1 MNQTFKEL
9 FLEYIMI
16 LFWIKEAFKLIAR
29 SKFSFLLALTS
40 ITLSVILITV
50 SVFIIRFS
58 NHFEDQLKSN
68 IIISVFIKDN
78 STNDEIEQIK
88 SELSQ
93 LKYLSSSEFID
104 KDKAAEIFIKETG
117 EDFRKILDYNPL
129 PASFNLKLKNEYANR
144 ESIRTIIKTLSDYK
158 WSDEVIF
165 RQDFYQKILMYI
177 DQAKIYVFGLTG
189 LIFLVSLYLVYSTVR
204 LILNSKYS
212 ELETMKFVGAKLST
226 IKMPIILN
234 SAVTGFLAGSIAL
247 AIVWLLYFY
256 VKGFLLS
263 IDNVI
268 PNKIEFIVIL
278 LSLGP
283 IIGILVTIISLR
295 KISLKI

>member
-1 MNQTFKEL
+1 MIFFWFKEAL
-9 FLEYIMI
+9 
-16 LFWIKEAFKLIAR
+16 KLIAR

-40 ITLSVILITV
+40 ITLSVILITI

-78 STNDEIEQIK
+78 TTVVEIESIK
-88 SELSQ
+88 TELSQ

-104 KDKAAEIFIKETG
+104 KNKAAEIFIKETG

-129 PASFNLKLKNEYANR
+129 PASFNLKLKMEYANR
-144 ESIRTIIKTLSDYK
+144 DSIKTIIKNLSGYK

-177 DQAKIYVFGLTG
+177 DQAKVYVFGLTG

-212 ELETMKFVGAKLST
+212 ELETMKFVGARLST

-234 SAVTGFLAGSIAL
+234 SAITGFLAGLIAL
-247 AIVWLLYFY
+247 GIIWGLYFY
-256 VKGFLLS
+256 AKEFLIS
-263 IDNVI
+263 IDNII
-268 PNKIEFIVIL
+268 PNWVEFIVL
-278 LSLGP
+278 LLVLGP
-283 IIGILVTIISLR
+283 AIGIFVTILSLR

>member
-1 MNQTFKEL
+1 
-9 FLEYIMI
+9 MI
-16 LFWIKEAFKLIAR
+16 LFWIKESFKLIAR

-68 IIISVFIKDN
+68 IIISVFIKNN
-78 STNDEIEQIK
+78 STSEEIEQIK
-88 SELSQ
+88 TELAQ
-93 LKYLSSSEFID
+93 LKYLSSFEFID

-129 PASFNLKLKNEYANR
+129 PASFNLKLKNDYANR
-144 ESIRTIIKTLSDYK
+144 KSIKNVIQNLSSLD
-158 WSDEVIF
+158 WADEVIF
-165 RQDFYQKILMYI
+165 RQDFYQKILNYI
-177 DQAKIYVFGLTG
+177 DQAKIYVFALTG
-189 LIFLVSLYLVYSTVR
+189 LIFLVSLYLVYSTVK
-204 LILNSKYS
+204 LIVSSKYS

-234 SAVTGFLAGSIAL
+234 SAITGLMAGSIAL
-247 AIVWLLYFY
+247 AIIWMLYYY
-256 VKGFLLS
+256 VKGFLLT
-263 IDNVI
+263 IDSVI
-268 PNKIEFIVIL
+268 PDKIEFIVIL
-278 LSLGP
+278 LALGP
-283 IIGILVTIISLR
+283 VIGILVTIISLR

>member
-1 MNQTFKEL
+1 
-9 FLEYIMI
+9 MI

-40 ITLSVILITV
+40 ITLSVILITL

-58 NHFEDQLKSN
+58 NLFEDQLKGN
-68 IIISVFIKDN
+68 IVISVFIKDN
-78 STNDEIEQIK
+78 ATVEEIEQIK
-88 SELSQ
+88 TELSQ
-93 LKYLSSSEFID
+93 FYYLNSVEFIN

-129 PASFNLKLKNEYANR
+129 PASFNLRLKNEYANQD
-144 ESIRTIIKTLSDYK
+144 SIKNIIKNLNNLK
-158 WSDEVIF
+158 WADEVIF
-165 RQDFYQKILMYI
+165 RRDFYKKILRYI
-177 DQAKIYVFGLTG
+177 DQAKIYVFVLTG
-189 LIFLVSLYLVYSTVR
+189 LIFFVSLYLVYSTVR

-226 IKMPIILN
+226 IRMPIILN
-234 SAVTGFLAGSIAL
+234 SAITGLFSGIIAL
-247 AIVWLLYFY
+247 GIIWALYFY
-256 VKGFLLS
+256 VKSFLIA
-263 IDNVI
+263 IDSVI
-268 PNKIEFIVIL
+268 PNKIEFIVVL

>member
-1 MNQTFKEL
+1 
-9 FLEYIMI
+9 MI

-40 ITLSVILITV
+40 ITLSVILITI

-68 IIISVFIKDN
+68 IVISVFIKDKI
-78 STNDEIEQIK
+78 TNDEIDQIK
-88 SELSQ
+88 TELHQ

-144 ESIRTIIKTLSDYK
+144 DSIKKIINTLSGYN

-165 RQDFYQKILMYI
+165 RQDFYQKILFYI
-177 DQAKIYVFGLTG
+177 DQAKVYVFALTG

-234 SAVTGFLAGSIAL
+234 SAITG
-247 AIVWLLYFY
+247 
-256 VKGFLLS
+256 LLS
-263 IDNVI
+263 GLIAFGIIWALYYYIKELLITIDAVI
-268 PNKIEFIVIL
+268 PNKVEFIVLI

-283 IIGILVTIISLR
+283 IIGILVTILSLR

>member
-1 MNQTFKEL
+1 MSQTFKEL

-29 SKFSFLLALTS
+29 AKFSFLLALTS

-144 ESIRTIIKTLSDYK
+144 QSIKTIIKTLSDYK

-189 LIFLVSLYLVYSTVR
+189 LIFLVSLYLVYSTVT

-234 SAVTGFLAGSIAL
+234 SAITGFLASSIAL

>member
-1 MNQTFKEL
+1 
-9 FLEYIMI
+9 MI
-16 LFWIKEAFKLIAR
+16 FFWLKEAFKLIAR

-40 ITLSVILITV
+40 ITLSVILITI

-68 IIISVFIKDN
+68 IVISVFIKDTI
-78 STNDEIEQIK
+78 SKTEIENIK

-93 LKYLSSSEFID
+93 LKYLSSFDFIT

-129 PASFNLKLKNEYANR
+129 PASFNLKLKTEYANR
-144 ESIRTIIKTLSDYK
+144 DSIKKVMKNLSGYN

-165 RQDFYQKILMYI
+165 RQDFYQKILNYI
-177 DQAKIYVFGLTG
+177 DQAKVYVFALTG

-234 SAVTGFLAGSIAL
+234 SAITGLLAGLIAL
-247 AIVWLLYFY
+247 GIIWVLYFY
-256 VKGFLLS
+256 VKEFLIT
-263 IDNVI
+263 IDTVI
-268 PNKIEFIVIL
+268 PNKSEFIIL
-278 LSLGP
+278 LMALGP
-283 IIGILVTIISLR
+283 VIGILVTILSLR

>member
-1 MNQTFKEL
+1 
-9 FLEYIMI
+9 MI

-29 SKFSFLLALTS
+29 AKFSFLLALTS

-144 ESIRTIIKTLSDYK
+144 QSIKTIIKTLSDYK

-234 SAVTGFLAGSIAL
+234 SAITGFLAGSIAL

>member
-1 MNQTFKEL
+1 MIYFWFKEAL
-9 FLEYIMI
+9 
-16 LFWIKEAFKLIAR
+16 KLIAR

-50 SVFIIRFS
+50 SVFIILFS
-58 NHFEDQLKSN
+58 NHFEEQLKSN
-68 IIISVFIKDN
+68 ITISVFLKDN
-78 STNDEIEQIK
+78 PTNAEIDQIK
-88 SELSQ
+88 TELSE
-93 LKYLSSSEFID
+93 LKYLRSSEFID

-144 ESIRTIIKTLSDYK
+144 DSINKVIKNLSGFS

-165 RQDFYQKILMYI
+165 RQDFYQKILTYI
-177 DQAKIYVFGLTG
+177 DQAKVYVFALTG

-212 ELETMKFVGAKLST
+212 EMETMKFVGAKLST
-226 IKMPIILN
+226 IKMPIIIN
-234 SAVTGFLAGSIAL
+234 SALTGFLSGLIAL
-247 AIVWLLYFY
+247 SIIWVLYYY
-256 VKGFLLS
+256 VKEFVVT
-263 IDNVI
+263 IDNII
-268 PNKIEFIVIL
+268 PNKIEFIVL
-278 LSLGP
+278 LLAVGP
-283 IIGILVTIISLR
+283 IIGILVTILSLR

>member
-1 MNQTFKEL
+1 MSQTFKEL

-144 ESIRTIIKTLSDYK
+144 ESIKTIIKTLSDYK

>member
-1 MNQTFKEL
+1 MSQTFKGL

-144 ESIRTIIKTLSDYK
+144 QSIKTIIKTLSDYK

-234 SAVTGFLAGSIAL
+234 SAITGFLAGSIAL

-268 PNKIEFIVIL
+268 PNKIEFILIL

>member
-1 MNQTFKEL
+1 MSLTFKEL
-9 FLEYIMI
+9 FLDYIMI

-68 IIISVFIKDN
+68 IVISVFIKN
-78 STNDEIEQIK
+78 SVNENEIENIK
-88 SELSQ
+88 TELSQ
-93 LKYLSSSEFID
+93 LNYLSTSEYIT

-144 ESIRTIIKTLSDYK
+144 DSIKQIIKNLSSFI
-158 WSDEVIF
+158 WADEVIY

-234 SAVTGFLAGSIAL
+234 SAITGLLSGLIAL
-247 AIVWLLYFY
+247 GIIWVLYFY
-256 VKGFLLS
+256 VKGFLVT
-263 IDNVI
+263 IDAVI
-268 PNKIEFIVIL
+268 PNKIEFIFIL
-278 LSLGP
+278 LALGP
-283 IIGILVTIISLR
+283 VIGIVVTILSLR

>member
-68 IIISVFIKDN
+68 IVISVFIKDN

-144 ESIRTIIKTLSDYK
+144 ESIKTIIKTLSDYK

-234 SAVTGFLAGSIAL
+234 SAITGFLAGSIAL

>member
-1 MNQTFKEL
+1 MV
-9 FLEYIMI
+9 I
-16 LFWIKEAFKLIAR
+16 FWLKEAFKLIAR

-40 ITLSVILITV
+40 ITLSVILITF

-58 NHFEDQLKSN
+58 NFFEDQLKSN

-78 STNDEIEQIK
+78 STVEEIEQIK
-88 SELSQ
+88 TELSQ
-93 LKYLSSSEFID
+93 LRYLSSIDFID
-104 KDKAAEIFIKETG
+104 KGEAAEIFVKETG

-129 PASFNLKLKNEYANR
+129 PVSFNLKLKNEFANR
-144 ESIRTIIKTLSDYK
+144 ESTKMIIKDLSSFK
-158 WSDEVIF
+158 WADEVIF
-165 RQDFYQKILMYI
+165 RQDFYQKIFTYI
-177 DQAKIYVFGLTG
+177 DQAKVYVFVLTG
-189 LIFLVSLYLVYSTVR
+189 LIFFVSLYLVYSTVR

-226 IKMPIILN
+226 IRMPIILN
-234 SAVTGFLAGSIAL
+234 SAITGLFSGLIAL
-247 AIVWLLYFY
+247 SIIWVLYYYIKSFLIAID
-256 VKGFLLS
+256 S
-263 IDNVI
+263 VI

>member
-1 MNQTFKEL
+1 MIYFWFKEAL
-9 FLEYIMI
+9 
-16 LFWIKEAFKLIAR
+16 KLIAR

-50 SVFIIRFS
+50 SVFIILFS
-58 NHFEDQLKSN
+58 NHFEEQLKSN
-68 IIISVFIKDN
+68 ITISVFLKDN
-78 STNDEIEQIK
+78 ATDREIDQIK
-88 SELSQ
+88 TELSE
-93 LKYLSSSEFID
+93 LKYLRSSEFVD
-104 KDKAAEIFIKETG
+104 KEKAAEIFIKETG

-129 PASFNLKLKNEYANR
+129 PASFNIKLGSEYANR
-144 ESIRTIIKTLSDYK
+144 DSIKMVIKNLSGFS

-165 RQDFYQKILMYI
+165 RQDFYQKILTYI

-212 ELETMKFVGAKLST
+212 EMETMKFVGAKLST
-226 IKMPIILN
+226 IKMPIIIN
-234 SAVTGFLAGSIAL
+234 SALTGFLSGLIAL
-247 AIVWLLYFY
+247 SIIWALYYY
-256 VKGFLLS
+256 VKEFLVT

-268 PNKIEFIVIL
+268 PNKIEFIVL
-278 LSLGP
+278 LLAVGP
-283 IIGILVTIISLR
+283 VIGILVTILSLR

>member
-1 MNQTFKEL
+1 MIYFWFKEAL
-9 FLEYIMI
+9 
-16 LFWIKEAFKLIAR
+16 KLIAR

-50 SVFIIRFS
+50 SVFIILFS
-58 NHFEDQLKSN
+58 NHFEEQLKSN
-68 IIISVFIKDN
+68 ITISVFLKDN
-78 STNDEIEQIK
+78 PTNAEIDQIK
-88 SELSQ
+88 TELSE
-93 LKYLSSSEFID
+93 LKYLRSSEFID

-144 ESIRTIIKTLSDYK
+144 DSINKVIKNLSGFS

-165 RQDFYQKILMYI
+165 RQDFYQKILTYI
-177 DQAKIYVFGLTG
+177 DQAKVYVFALTG

-212 ELETMKFVGAKLST
+212 EMETMKFVGAKLST
-226 IKMPIILN
+226 IKMPIIIN
-234 SAVTGFLAGSIAL
+234 SALTGFLSGLIAL
-247 AIVWLLYFY
+247 SIIWVLYYY
-256 VKGFLLS
+256 VKEFVIT

-268 PNKIEFIVIL
+268 PNKIEFIIL
-278 LSLGP
+278 LLAVGP
-283 IIGILVTIISLR
+283 IIGILVTILSLR

>member
-1 MNQTFKEL
+1 
-9 FLEYIMI
+9 MI
-16 LFWIKEAFKLIAR
+16 LFWFREAFKLIAR

-40 ITLSVILITV
+40 ITLSVILITI

-68 IIISVFIKDN
+68 IVISVFIKN
-78 STNDEIEQIK
+78 SVNENEIENIK
-88 SELSQ
+88 TELSQ
-93 LKYLSSSEFID
+93 LNYLSTSEYIT

-144 ESIRTIIKTLSDYK
+144 DSIKQIIKNLSSFI
-158 WSDEVIF
+158 WADEVIY

-234 SAVTGFLAGSIAL
+234 SAITGLLSGLIAL
-247 AIVWLLYFY
+247 GIIWVLYFY
-256 VKGFLLS
+256 VKGFLVT
-263 IDNVI
+263 IDTVI
-268 PNKIEFIVIL
+268 PNKIEFIFIL
-278 LSLGP
+278 LALGP
-283 IIGILVTIISLR
+283 VIGIVVTILSLR

>member
-1 MNQTFKEL
+1 MSQTFKEL

-29 SKFSFLLALTS
+29 AKFSFLLALTS

-144 ESIRTIIKTLSDYK
+144 QSIKTIIKTLSDYK

-234 SAVTGFLAGSIAL
+234 SAITGFLAGSIAL